1 MIELTEI
8 EEFAGREIIRFF
20 SATSSPPRSG

>member
-1 MIELTEI
+1 MTEVTEI

-20 SATSSPPRSG
+20 SATSPPPRSG